1 MSYSSEINYV
11 SGRKE
16 TVFFFDSEEKD
27 SFLQQLKVKYKSNK
41 SSIVEVDNN
50 GQPIF
55 INLNNVESIT
65 KPTNNIN
72 KI

>member
-27 SFLQQLKVKYKSNK
+27 SFLQQLKIKYKSNK
-41 SSIVEVDNN
+41 SSIVEVDNS

-65 KPTNNIN
+65 KPT
-72 KI
+72 